1 MSHSL
6 WSMDE
11 VVAAT
16 SGVSTGAGWEA
27 IGVSIDSRTLNP
39 GDLFIAIQGPN
50 HDGHDHIIAAFKA
63 GAAAV
68 LAQKPIPGP
77 ALGPVVA
84 VTDTTRALTDL
95 AVAAR
100 ARTQAKIV
108 AVTGSVGKTGT
119 KEMLRLVL
127 GNQGL
132 THATQGNLNNHLGAP
147 LSLARMPRD
156 AVFGVFELGMNHP
169 GELTPLTRLVRP
181 HVAIITAIEQAHAA
195 HFANT
200 AAIADAKAEIFIG
213 LEPDGAAIL
222 PRDTPHFRQLQ
233 QLAMAEGVPHIYS
246 FGTHI
251 DADARLLDAQ
261 ILTQETT
268 VMALVGERSLAYHI
282 GAIGRHWALNS
293 LSVMLAVEALGAN
306 LGQASASL
314 ADMSAPKGRG
324 LRQLAAIDD
333 GRIEIIDES
342 YNASPASMRAA
353 IAALAAVRP
362 GGDGR
367 RIAVLGDM
375 LELGDDSRQ
384 LHASIAADI
393 EKWGIDLVFTAG
405 PMMAHLYD
413 ALSASRQGAHAIDS
427 TAIAAPLKALLRNGD
442 VVMVKGSAGS
452 KMGRVIDALSQSRV
466 IDAKSGKGA

>member
-1 MSHSL
+1 MTHSL
-6 WSMDE
+6 WTLDE

-16 SGVSTGAGWEA
+16 SGVSSESAWEA
-27 IGVSIDSRTLNP
+27 IGISIDSRTLNP
-39 GDLFIAIQGPN
+39 GDLFIAIEGPN
-50 HDGHDHIIAAFKA
+50 HDGHDHIVAAFKA
-63 GAAAV
+63 GAAAALV
-68 LAQKPIPGP
+68 HKPIPGP
-77 ALGPVVA
+77 ALGPL
-84 VTDTTRALTDL
+84 VTVRDTTQALTDL
-95 AVAAR
+95 ALAAR
-100 ARTQAKIV
+100 ARTKANIV

-200 AAIADAKAEIFIG
+200 AAIADAKAEIFVG
-213 LEPDGAAIL
+213 LEPRGAVIL
-222 PRDTPHFRQLQ
+222 PRDTPHFHQLQ
-233 QLAMAEGVPHIYS
+233 QLAMAEGIQHIYS

-268 VMALVGERSLAYHI
+268 VMALLGERSLAYHI
-282 GAIGRHWALNS
+282 GAIGRHWAINS
-293 LSVMLAVEALGAN
+293 LAVMLAVEALGAN
-306 LGQASASL
+306 LGQAAASL
-314 ADMSAPKGRG
+314 AEMSAPKGRG
-324 LRQLAAIDD
+324 LRQLVAIDN

-353 IAALAAVRP
+353 IAALAAIRP
-362 GGDGR
+362 GGKGR

-375 LELGDDSRQ
+375 LELGDDAVQ
-384 LHASIAADI
+384 LHASIATEI

-413 ALSASRQGAHAIDS
+413 ALPASRQGAHAPDS
-427 TAIAAPLKALLRNGD
+427 TAIAPPLKAALRNGD
-442 VVMVKGSAGS
+442 VVMIKGSAGS
-452 KMGRVIDALSQSRV
+452 KMGRVIDELSKSRV
-466 IDAKSGKGA
+466 IDASSGKGA